1 MSHSCLCQI
10 NTSILM
16 PSLLWPQPAKA
27 EMLPRAA
34 SPGNSSCR
42 GRQQPD
48 MPHRRC
54 SGSATAH
61 GQATR
66 RHGLCQRARHNSPL
80 RWARQPSPDEPIL
93 ETLPAPAALRGAG
106 QRAAMGSAR
115 SVLCF
120 QPKRQHLQN
129 TPRFSEPALH
139 LRSSVGGDVGAV
151 RPLAEAAVQPVPSD
165 DRS

>member
-34 SPGNSSCR
+34 SPGNSSR
-42 GRQQPD
+42 SGRQQPD

-54 SGSATAH
+54 SSSATAH

-80 RWARQPSPDEPIL
+80 HWARQPSPDEPIL

-106 QRAAMGSAR
+106 QRTAHGLCTLCALLPAQKAAPAKHSSLFRASPAFTELSGGRRR
-115 SVLCF
+115 S
-120 QPKRQHLQN
+120 R
-129 TPRFSEPALH
+129 
-139 LRSSVGGDVGAV
+139 
-151 RPLAEAAVQPVPSD
+151 AAPGRGQPVPSD
-165 DRS
+165 GRS